1 MKTWPMKLV
10 VAAVIVYM
18 TVGTIL
24 LSVTLTLAYRSSSS
38 VNNLDPSVVRRQ
50 PRSGLALTRPHGGQG
65 TPLRCAQARHQFT
78 EGNRRTRRRSSGL
91 DCK

>member
-38 VNNLDPSVVRRQ
+38 VNNLILSGKTPAAVRAGDAATVDKELLCAVLK
-50 PRSGLALTRPHGGQG
+50 PALHSRKATA
-65 TPLRCAQARHQFT
+65 AQKAIIRK
-78 EGNRRTRRRSSGL
+78 